1 MFVPLV
7 LKLFSVVMLNQSV
20 IRIHTDSASTTSIIY
35 GKVGK
40 GGFAG
45 EVNWSIFN
53 FVDFDL
59 V

>member
-7 LKLFSVVMLNQSV
+7 LKLFSGVMLNQSV
-20 IRIHTDSASTTSIIY
+20 IRIHTDSASTSIVY
-35 GKVGK
+35 GEVGK